1 MDADAHE
8 VCVPDDYMIVDAETY
23 IPTSTYEEARII
35 RVNKQQTA
43 IPMTWFFKMKD
54 MTIYEQ
60 WDFLRAYRQ
69 DLPFHLKSTPYLT
82 DALNRAY
89 EMGIETQFMTL
100 FYDMERDDPKE
111 FERRKH
117 LLGNKKKAVK
127 LEMKACLSEIN
138 KLRATTDGNWPELL
152 EELYANYSSSN
163 LFRVMNFIEY
173 CKFAAKANDK
183 YLVALEEVQRVHSV
197 VWYISMITDDY
208 ISLDEELQE
217 LEKQKEF
224 DTSLYSFGFF

>member
-1 MDADAHE
+1 
-8 VCVPDDYMIVDAETY
+8 VDAETY
-23 IPTSTYEEARII
+23 TPTSTYEEARII

-183 YLVALEEVQRVHSV
+183 YLVALEEVQRIHSV